1 MKFSSLFNPT
11 YGIIRSIIALLLGLA
26 IVIWPGVAVDAFVRI
41 LGAVMIL
48 VGGVSLGINF
58 LGKERLGFLFAF
70 TGIIAVLF
78 GIVLLVF
85 PDFFVNLLS
94 YLFGILMLFFS
105 IGEIATLLSAG
116 KYTKVKFAFYIIPI
130 LIFLAGIF
138 LIVKPMEVAKTVFVF
153 FGIALIFYAVFEF
166 VMAVRFSK
174 VFKEVEQQAAVEEA
188 KAEATD
194 AEIIESK
201 PLIEEAAE
209 EPAEEPVDD
218 PQDVQPE
225 E

>member
-1 MKFSSLFNPT
+1 MKFSSLFHPT
-11 YGIIRSIIALLLGLA
+11 YGIIRSIIALLLGLSL
-26 IVIWPGVAVDAFVRI
+26 VIWPGVAVDAFVRI

-48 VGGVSLGINF
+48 VGGVALGINF
-58 LGKERLGFLFAF
+58 LGKERLGFLFAS
-70 TGIIAVLF
+70 TGIIAVVF
-78 GIVLLVF
+78 GIILLAF

-138 LIVKPMEVAKTVFVF
+138 LIVRPMDAAKAVFIF
-153 FGIALIFYAVFEF
+153 FGIALMFYAVFEF
-166 VMAVRFSK
+166 VLAIKFSK
-174 VFKEVEQQAAVEEA
+174 VFKAAEQEAAVETA
-188 KAEATD
+188 KEEATD
-194 AEIIESK
+194 VEVIESK

-209 EPAEEPVDD
+209 EPADVTQEE
-218 PQDVQPE
+218 QPE

>member
-1 MKFSSLFNPT
+1 MKFSSLFHPT
-11 YGIIRSIIALLLGLA
+11 YGIIRSIIALLLGLSL
-26 IVIWPGVAVDAFVRI
+26 VIWPGVAVDAFVRI

-48 VGGVSLGINF
+48 VGGVALGINF
-58 LGKERLGFLFAF
+58 LGKERLGFLFAS
-70 TGIIAVLF
+70 TGIIAVVF
-78 GIVLLVF
+78 GIVLLAF

-116 KYTKVKFAFYIIPI
+116 KYTKVKFGFYIIPI

-138 LIVKPMEVAKTVFVF
+138 LIVRPMDAAKAVFIF
-153 FGIALIFYAVFEF
+153 FGISMIFYAVFEF
-166 VMAVRFSK
+166 VLAVKFSK
-174 VFKEVEQQAAVEEA
+174 VFKMAEQEAAVEAA

-194 AEIIESK
+194 VEVIESK

-209 EPAEEPVDD
+209 EPA
-218 PQDVQPE
+218 QDN
-225 E
+225 

>member
-1 MKFSSLFNPT
+1 MKFSSLFHPT
-11 YGIIRSIIALLLGLA
+11 YGIIRSIIALLLGLSL
-26 IVIWPGVAVDAFVRI
+26 VIWPGVAVDAFVRI

-48 VGGVSLGINF
+48 VGGVALGINF
-58 LGKERLGFLFAF
+58 LGKERLGFLFAS
-70 TGIIAVLF
+70 TGIIAVVF
-78 GIVLLVF
+78 GIVLLAF

-116 KYTKVKFAFYIIPI
+116 KYTKVKFGFYIIPI

-138 LIVKPMEVAKTVFVF
+138 LIVRPMDAAKAVFIF
-153 FGIALIFYAVFEF
+153 FGISMIFYAVFEF
-166 VMAVRFSK
+166 VLAVKFSK
-174 VFKEVEQQAAVEEA
+174 VFKMAEQEAVVEAA

-194 AEIIESK
+194 VEVIESK

-209 EPAEEPVDD
+209 EPG
-218 PQDVQPE
+218 QDN
-225 E
+225 

>member
-1 MKFSSLFNPT
+1 MKFSSLFHPT
-11 YGIIRSIIALLLGLA
+11 YGIIRSIIALLLGLSL
-26 IVIWPGVAVDAFVRI
+26 VIWPGVAVDAFVRI

-48 VGGVSLGINF
+48 VGGVALGINF
-58 LGKERLGFLFAF
+58 LGKERLGFLFAS
-70 TGIIAVLF
+70 TGIIAVVF
-78 GIVLLVF
+78 GIVLLAF

-116 KYTKVKFAFYIIPI
+116 KYTKVKFGFYIIPI

-138 LIVKPMEVAKTVFVF
+138 LIVRPMDAAKAVFIF
-153 FGIALIFYAVFEF
+153 FGISMIFYAVFEF
-166 VMAVRFSK
+166 VLAVKFSK
-174 VFKEVEQQAAVEEA
+174 VFKMAEQEAAVEAA

-194 AEIIESK
+194 VEVIESK

-209 EPAEEPVDD
+209 EPG
-218 PQDVQPE
+218 QDY
-225 E
+225 

>member
-1 MKFSSLFNPT
+1 MKFSSLFHPT
-11 YGIIRSIIALLLGLA
+11 YGIIRSIIALLLGLSL
-26 IVIWPGVAVDAFVRI
+26 VIWPGVAVDAFVRI

-48 VGGVSLGINF
+48 VGGVALGINF
-58 LGKERLGFLFAF
+58 LGKERLGFLFAS
-70 TGIIAVLF
+70 TGIIAVVF
-78 GIVLLVF
+78 GIILLAF

-138 LIVKPMEVAKTVFVF
+138 LIVRPMDAAKAVFIF
-153 FGIALIFYAVFEF
+153 FGIALMFYAVFEF
-166 VMAVRFSK
+166 VLAIKFSK
-174 VFKEVEQQAAVEEA
+174 VFKAAEQEAAVEAA
-188 KAEATD
+188 KEKATD
-194 AEIIESK
+194 VEVIESK

-209 EPAEEPVDD
+209 EPADVTQEE
-218 PQDVQPE
+218 QPE

>member
-1 MKFSSLFNPT
+1 MKFSSLFHPT
-11 YGIIRSIIALLLGLA
+11 YGIIRSIIALLLGLSL
-26 IVIWPGVAVDAFVRI
+26 VIWPGVAVDAFVRI

-48 VGGVSLGINF
+48 VGGVALGINF
-58 LGKERLGFLFAF
+58 LGKERLGFLFAS
-70 TGIIAVLF
+70 TGIIAVVF
-78 GIVLLVF
+78 GIVLLAF

-116 KYTKVKFAFYIIPI
+116 KYTKVKFGFYIIPI

-138 LIVKPMEVAKTVFVF
+138 LIVRPMDAAKAVFIF
-153 FGIALIFYAVFEF
+153 FGISMIFYAVFEF
-166 VMAVRFSK
+166 VLAVKFSK
-174 VFKEVEQQAAVEEA
+174 VFKMAEQEAAVEAA

-194 AEIIESK
+194 VEVIESK

-209 EPAEEPVDD
+209 EPG
-218 PQDVQPE
+218 QD
-225 E
+225 

>member
-1 MKFSSLFNPT
+1 MKFSSLFHPT
-11 YGIIRSIIALLLGLA
+11 YGIIRSIIALLLGLSL
-26 IVIWPGVAVDAFVRI
+26 VIWPGVAVDAFVRI

-48 VGGVSLGINF
+48 VGGVALGINF
-58 LGKERLGFLFAF
+58 LGKERLGFLFAS
-70 TGIIAVLF
+70 TGIIAVVF
-78 GIVLLVF
+78 GIILLAF

-138 LIVKPMEVAKTVFVF
+138 LIVRPMDAAKAVFIF
-153 FGIALIFYAVFEF
+153 FGIALMFYAVFEF
-166 VMAVRFSK
+166 VLAIKFSK
-174 VFKEVEQQAAVEEA
+174 VFKAAEQEAAVEAA
-188 KAEATD
+188 KEEATD
-194 AEIIESK
+194 VEVIESK

-209 EPAEEPVDD
+209 EPADVPQEE
-218 PQDVQPE
+218 QPE

>member
-1 MKFSSLFNPT
+1 MKFSSLFHPT
-11 YGIIRSIIALLLGLA
+11 YGIIRSIIALLLGLSL
-26 IVIWPGVAVDAFVRI
+26 VIWPGVAVAAFVRI

-48 VGGVSLGINF
+48 VGGVALGINF
-58 LGKERLGFLFAF
+58 LGKERLGFLFAS
-70 TGIIAVLF
+70 TGIIAVVF
-78 GIVLLVF
+78 GIVLLAF

-116 KYTKVKFAFYIIPI
+116 KYTKVKFGFYIIPI

-138 LIVKPMEVAKTVFVF
+138 LIVRPMDAAKAVFIF
-153 FGIALIFYAVFEF
+153 FGISMIFYAVFEF
-166 VMAVRFSK
+166 VLAVKFSK
-174 VFKEVEQQAAVEEA
+174 VFKMAEQEAAVEAA

-194 AEIIESK
+194 VEVIESK

-209 EPAEEPVDD
+209 EPG
-218 PQDVQPE
+218 QDY
-225 E
+225 

>member
-1 MKFSSLFNPT
+1 MKFSSLFHPT
-11 YGIIRSIIALLLGLA
+11 YGIIRSIIALLLGLSL
-26 IVIWPGVAVDAFVRI
+26 VIWPGVAVDAFVRI

-48 VGGVSLGINF
+48 VGGVALGINF
-58 LGKERLGFLFAF
+58 LGKERLGFLFAS
-70 TGIIAVLF
+70 TGIIAVVF
-78 GIVLLVF
+78 GIVLLAF

-116 KYTKVKFAFYIIPI
+116 KYTKVKFGFYIIPI

-138 LIVKPMEVAKTVFVF
+138 LIVRPMDAAKAVFIF
-153 FGIALIFYAVFEF
+153 FGISMIFYAVFEF
-166 VMAVRFSK
+166 VLAVKFSK
-174 VFKEVEQQAAVEEA
+174 VFKMAEQEAAVEAA

-194 AEIIESK
+194 VEVIESK

-209 EPAEEPVDD
+209 EPS
-218 PQDVQPE
+218 QDN
-225 E
+225 

>member
-11 YGIIRSIIALLLGLA
+11 YGIIRSLIAMLLGLA
-26 IVIWPGVAVDAFVRI
+26 IVIWPGVAVDAFVRV
-41 LGAVMIL
+41 LGAAMIL

-58 LGKERLGFLFAF
+58 LGKERLGFLFAS
-70 TGIIAVLF
+70 TGIIAVVF
-78 GIVLLVF
+78 GIVLLAF

-116 KYTKVKFAFYIIPI
+116 KYTKVKFGFYIIPI

-138 LIVKPMEVAKTVFVF
+138 LIVRPMDAAKAVFIF
-153 FGIALIFYAVFEF
+153 FGISMIFYAVFEF
-166 VMAVRFSK
+166 VLAVKFSK
-174 VFKEVEQQAAVEEA
+174 VFKMAEQEAAVEAA

-194 AEIIESK
+194 VEVIESK

-209 EPAEEPVDD
+209 EPG
-218 PQDVQPE
+218 QDY
-225 E
+225 

>member
-11 YGIIRSIIALLLGLA
+11 YGIIRSIIALLLGLSL
-26 IVIWPGVAVDAFVRI
+26 VIWPGVAVDAFVRI

-48 VGGVSLGINF
+48 VGGVALGINF
-58 LGKERLGFLFAF
+58 LGKERLGFLFAS
-70 TGIIAVLF
+70 TGIIAVVF
-78 GIVLLVF
+78 GIVLLAF

-116 KYTKVKFAFYIIPI
+116 KYTKVKFGFYIIPI

-138 LIVKPMEVAKTVFVF
+138 LIVRPMDAAKAVFIF
-153 FGIALIFYAVFEF
+153 FGISMIFYAVFEF
-166 VMAVRFSK
+166 VLAVKFSK
-174 VFKEVEQQAAVEEA
+174 VFKMAEQEAAVEAA

-194 AEIIESK
+194 VEVIESK

-209 EPAEEPVDD
+209 EPG
-218 PQDVQPE
+218 QDY
-225 E
+225 

>member
-1 MKFSSLFNPT
+1 MKFSSLFHPT
-11 YGIIRSIIALLLGLA
+11 YGIIRSIIALLLGLSL
-26 IVIWPGVAVDAFVRI
+26 VIWPGVAVAAFVRI

-48 VGGVSLGINF
+48 VGGVALGINF
-58 LGKERLGFLFAF
+58 LGKERLGFLFAS
-70 TGIIAVLF
+70 TGIIAVVF
-78 GIVLLVF
+78 GIVLLAF

-116 KYTKVKFAFYIIPI
+116 KYTKVKFGFYIIPI

-138 LIVKPMEVAKTVFVF
+138 LIVRPMDAAKAVFIF
-153 FGIALIFYAVFEF
+153 FGISMIFYAVFEF
-166 VMAVRFSK
+166 VLAVKFSK
-174 VFKEVEQQAAVEEA
+174 VFKMAEQEAAVEAA

-194 AEIIESK
+194 VEVIESK

-209 EPAEEPVDD
+209 EPA
-218 PQDVQPE
+218 QDN
-225 E
+225 

>member
-1 MKFSSLFNPT
+1 MKFSSLFHPT
-11 YGIIRSIIALLLGLA
+11 YGIIRSIIALLLGLSL
-26 IVIWPGVAVDAFVRI
+26 VIWPGVAVDAFVRI

-48 VGGVSLGINF
+48 VGGVALGINF
-58 LGKERLGFLFAF
+58 LGKERLGFLFAS
-70 TGIIAVLF
+70 TGIIAVVF
-78 GIVLLVF
+78 GIILLAF

-116 KYTKVKFAFYIIPI
+116 KYTKVKFAFYISPI

-138 LIVKPMEVAKTVFVF
+138 LIVRPMDAAKAVFIF
-153 FGIALIFYAVFEF
+153 FGIALMFYAVFEF
-166 VMAVRFSK
+166 VLAIKFSK
-174 VFKEVEQQAAVEEA
+174 VFKAAEQEAAVEAA
-188 KAEATD
+188 KEEATD
-194 AEIIESK
+194 VEVIESK

-209 EPAEEPVDD
+209 EPSDVTQEE
-218 PQDVQPE
+218 QPE

>member
-1 MKFSSLFNPT
+1 MKFSSLFHPT
-11 YGIIRSIIALLLGLA
+11 YGIIRSIIALLLGLSL
-26 IVIWPGVAVDAFVRI
+26 VIWPDVAVDAFVRI

-48 VGGVSLGINF
+48 VGGVALGINF
-58 LGKERLGFLFAF
+58 LGKERLGFLFAS
-70 TGIIAVLF
+70 TGIIAVVF
-78 GIVLLVF
+78 GIVLLAF

-116 KYTKVKFAFYIIPI
+116 KYTKVKFGFYIIPI

-138 LIVKPMEVAKTVFVF
+138 LIVRPMDAAKAVFIF
-153 FGIALIFYAVFEF
+153 FGISMIFYAVFEF
-166 VMAVRFSK
+166 VLAVKFSK
-174 VFKEVEQQAAVEEA
+174 VFKMAEQEAAIEAA

-194 AEIIESK
+194 VEVIESK

-209 EPAEEPVDD
+209 EPADVPQEE
-218 PQDVQPE
+218 QPE

>member
-1 MKFSSLFNPT
+1 MKFSSLFHPT
-11 YGIIRSIIALLLGLA
+11 YGIIRSIIALLLGLSL
-26 IVIWPGVAVDAFVRI
+26 VIWPDVAVDAFVRI

-48 VGGVSLGINF
+48 VGGVALGINF
-58 LGKERLGFLFAF
+58 LGKERLGFLFAS
-70 TGIIAVLF
+70 TGIIAVVF
-78 GIVLLVF
+78 GIVLLAF

-116 KYTKVKFAFYIIPI
+116 KYTKVKFGFYIIPI

-138 LIVKPMEVAKTVFVF
+138 LIVRPMDAAKAVFIF
-153 FGIALIFYAVFEF
+153 FGISMIFYAVFEF
-166 VMAVRFSK
+166 VLAVKFSK
-174 VFKEVEQQAAVEEA
+174 VFKMAEQEAAVEAA

-194 AEIIESK
+194 VEVIESK

-209 EPAEEPVDD
+209 EPADVPQEE
-218 PQDVQPE
+218 QPE

>member
-1 MKFSSLFNPT
+1 MKFSSLFHPT
-11 YGIIRSIIALLLGLA
+11 YGIIRSIIALLLGLSL
-26 IVIWPGVAVDAFVRI
+26 VIWPGVAVDAFVRI

-48 VGGVSLGINF
+48 VGGVALGINF
-58 LGKERLGFLFAF
+58 LGKERLGFLFAS
-70 TGIIAVLF
+70 TGIIAVVF
-78 GIVLLVF
+78 GIVLLTF

-116 KYTKVKFAFYIIPI
+116 KYTKVKFGFYIIPI

-138 LIVKPMEVAKTVFVF
+138 LIVRPMDAAKAVFIF
-153 FGIALIFYAVFEF
+153 FGISMIFYAVFEF
-166 VMAVRFSK
+166 VLAVKFSK
-174 VFKEVEQQAAVEEA
+174 VFKMAEQEAAVEAA

-194 AEIIESK
+194 VEVIESK

-209 EPAEEPVDD
+209 EPG
-218 PQDVQPE
+218 QDY
-225 E
+225 

>member
-1 MKFSSLFNPT
+1 MKFSSLFHPT
-11 YGIIRSIIALLLGLA
+11 YGIIRSIIALLLGLSL
-26 IVIWPGVAVDAFVRI
+26 VIWPGVAVDAFVRI

-48 VGGVSLGINF
+48 VGGVALGINF
-58 LGKERLGFLFAF
+58 LGKERLGFLFAS
-70 TGIIAVLF
+70 TGIIAVVF
-78 GIVLLVF
+78 GIVLLAF

-116 KYTKVKFAFYIIPI
+116 KYTKVKFGFYIIPI

-138 LIVKPMEVAKTVFVF
+138 LIVRPMDAAKAVFIF
-153 FGIALIFYAVFEF
+153 FGISMIFYAVFEF
-166 VMAVRFSK
+166 VLAVKFSK
-174 VFKEVEQQAAVEEA
+174 VFKMAEKEAAVEAA

-194 AEIIESK
+194 VEVIESK

-209 EPAEEPVDD
+209 EPG
-218 PQDVQPE
+218 QDY
-225 E
+225 

>member
-1 MKFSSLFNPT
+1 MKFSSLFHPT
-11 YGIIRSIIALLLGLA
+11 YGIIRSIIALLLGLSL
-26 IVIWPGVAVDAFVRI
+26 VIWPGVAVDAFVRI

-48 VGGVSLGINF
+48 VGGVALGINF
-58 LGKERLGFLFAF
+58 LGKERLGFLFAS
-70 TGIIAVLF
+70 TGIIAVVF
-78 GIVLLVF
+78 GIVLLAF

-116 KYTKVKFAFYIIPI
+116 KYTKVKFGFYIIPI

-138 LIVKPMEVAKTVFVF
+138 LIVRPMDAAKAVFIF
-153 FGIALIFYAVFEF
+153 FGISMIFYAVFES
-166 VMAVRFSK
+166 VLADKFSN
-174 VFKEVEQQAAVEEA
+174 VFKMAEQEAAVEAA

-194 AEIIESK
+194 VEVIESK

-209 EPAEEPVDD
+209 EPG
-218 PQDVQPE
+218 QDY
-225 E
+225 

>member
-1 MKFSSLFNPT
+1 MKFSSLFHPT
-11 YGIIRSIIALLLGLA
+11 YGIIRSIIALLLGLSL
-26 IVIWPGVAVDAFVRI
+26 VIWPGVAVDAFVRI

-48 VGGVSLGINF
+48 VGGVALGINF
-58 LGKERLGFLFAF
+58 LGKERLGFLFAS
-70 TGIIAVLF
+70 TGIIAVVF
-78 GIVLLVF
+78 GIILLAF

-138 LIVKPMEVAKTVFVF
+138 LIVRPMDAAKAVFIF
-153 FGIALIFYAVFEF
+153 FGIALMFYAVFEF
-166 VMAVRFSK
+166 VLAIKFSK
-174 VFKEVEQQAAVEEA
+174 VFKAAEQEAAVEAA
-188 KAEATD
+188 KEEATD
-194 AEIIESK
+194 VEVIESK

-209 EPAEEPVDD
+209 EPSDVTQEE
-218 PQDVQPE
+218 QPE